1 MQSIAK
7 LLCETARSPFPKN
20 NRLTE
25 AGGPD
30 ASHSGGTHSVFYCQS
45 LPQGPPGRPGDPGG
59 TGDTAY
65 RWGHPAVKTV
75 FVRALA
81 KSCSNAYPCV

>member
-30 ASHSGGTHSVFYCQS
+30 ASHSGGTHSIFYCQS
-45 LPQGPPGRPGDPGG
+45 LPQGPPGRP
-59 TGDTAY
+59 A
-65 RWGHPAVKTV
+65 A
-75 FVRALA
+75 A
-81 KSCSNAYPCV
+81 S

>member
-30 ASHSGGTHSVFYCQS
+30 ASHSGGTHSVFYCQP
-45 LPQGPPGRPGDPGG
+45 LPKTTPPGRPTRCRSARENWVLLGKI
-59 TGDTAY
+59 
-65 RWGHPAVKTV
+65 RW
-75 FVRALA
+75 
-81 KSCSNAYPCV
+81 